1 MTKILVVEDSE
12 RLGEMLVE
20 RLERR
25 GHSVLLAIDPAEA
38 LASAKA
44 SRPDV
49 IVLES
54 QLRGA
59 DEWATARALKFD
71 DHTRDIPIIGLM
83 VSNSEEARA
92 AALQNGCDALHG
104 KPIDF
109 GRLIREI
116 DAAAEKSG
124 AEGEA
129 DLEG

>member
-1 MTKILVVEDSE
+1 MAKILVVEDSE
-12 RLGEMLVE
+12 RLSEMLVE

-25 GHSVLLAIDPAEA
+25 GHSVILAIDSGEA

-59 DEWATARALKFD
+59 GEWATARALKFD
-71 DHTRDIPIIGLM
+71 DQTRDIPIVGLIDN
-83 VSNSEEARA
+83 NSEEARA
-92 AALQNGCDALHG
+92 LALQNGCDALHG

-109 GRLIREI
+109 GHLIREI
-116 DAAAEKSG
+116 DAAAEKS
-124 AEGEA
+124 AEGAA
-129 DLEG
+129 DLQE